1 MTVYRS
7 IFSKIIAAAFIIF
20 LTFLSSAHQAKA
32 VDAANCVDHPLFTRM
47 NKMNIEKCRTSE
59 FDKFDFKTG
68 SKTVESVEGKLFEIR
83 YKIEAGNTS
92 PSAIAI
98 IRNHQQAFAKIGG
111 KMLFED
117 SRYTTLK
124 ISKDGKEVWAQVDT
138 AWGGGYMLTIV
149 EKETMVQE
157 VVASAELFKSGL
169 KESGH
174 VEVPGIY
181 FDTGKSE
188 LKPESDAT
196 LKEIARMLQ
205 ESPELKV
212 WVVGH
217 TDYVGTADSNLSL
230 SAARAA
236 SVVKYLTVTLG
247 IDAKRL
253 GSFGAGPYAPIA
265 PNSAEEGRAK
275 NRRVELVVQP

>member
-7 IFSKIIAAAFIIF
+7 IFSRTTAAAFIIF
-20 LTFLSSAHQAKA
+20 LILLSLTPQAMA
-32 VDAANCVDHPLFTRM
+32 ADATNCTDHPLFTRM

-59 FDKFDFKTG
+59 FIKFDFKTG
-68 SKTVESVEGKLFEIR
+68 SKAVESVEGRLFEIR
-83 YKIEAGNTS
+83 YKIETGNTA
-92 PSAIAI
+92 PSALAI
-98 IRNHQQAFAKIGG
+98 IRNYQQACAKIGG

-149 EKETMVQE
+149 EKEAMVQE

-188 LKPESDAT
+188 LKPESDAA
-196 LKEIARMLQ
+196 LKEIAKMLQ

-217 TDYVGTADSNLSL
+217 TDYVGTPESNLAL
-230 SAARAA
+230 STARAA
-236 SVVKYLTVTLG
+236 SVVQYLTGASG
-247 IDAKRL
+247 IDPKRL

-265 PNSAEEGRAK
+265 PNSTEEGRAK